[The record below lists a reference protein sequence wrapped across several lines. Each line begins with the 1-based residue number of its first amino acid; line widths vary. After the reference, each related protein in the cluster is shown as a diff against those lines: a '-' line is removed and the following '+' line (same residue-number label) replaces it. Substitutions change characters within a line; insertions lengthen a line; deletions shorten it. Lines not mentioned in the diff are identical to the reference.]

1 MEKTITYKERSFFL
15 IKRGRDRA
23 QKDQEIVLGTI
34 PSMRR
39 KIEELIKWA
48 FEKNKLLNDYY

>member
-39 KIEELIKWA
+39 KIEELIK
-48 FEKNKLLNDYY
+48 